1 MSDTQTEPKKKLNR
15 LQSVLQEKKATQNP
29 TEQITQEEI
38 HKEEIAEVVD
48 TKPKKKKKVKYKYK
62 RVTLYMSYEDD
73 GWTKTIGKQY
83 TRRTKTKITK
93 SLLYSV
99 GLKQLQKLEEKEFEN
114 LLVEEA
120 KKRAVDLV

>member
-1 MSDTQTEPKKKLNR
+1 MSDTQTEPKKKLNK
-15 LQSVLQEKKATQNP
+15 LQAVLQEKKATQTP

-48 TKPKKKKKVKYKYK
+48 KKPRKKIKYKYK
-62 RVTLYMSYEDD
+62 RVTLYMSYEDE
-73 GWTKTIGKQY
+73 GWTKTIGKKY
-83 TRRTKTKITK
+83 TRRTKTRITK

-99 GLKQLQKLEEKEFEN
+99 GLKQLQNLEEQELEN